1 MRKTTNISDTR
12 LAAYAEAYSLARAQI
27 QESERNLAVAAN
39 KLSTYLSSL
48 LEPGDTLLVQ
58 WVGGTKYREYFLD
71 SVDAA
76 RAGVSLRVHSA
87 GGMKRSISAIDQAG
101 HLFPACQGVRVWSKA
116 LKLK

>member
-48 LEPGDTLLVQ
+48 LEPG
-58 WVGGTKYREYFLD
+58 VGGTKYREYFLD

-76 RAGVSLRVHSA
+76 RDGVSLRVHSA